1 VIEHLHTITPQLLEV
16 SMFAVARAWLV
27 AVLVLSV
34 SATASAQP
42 STSSALAKELTAA
55 LDAAKLESIGAK
67 DPASPDQFVGV
78 LYFPGAQLL
87 VVSAK
92 YAAPLAMIE
101 QIAKKNYR
109 DVYLDLSS
117 ASVAGTKVFVED
129 LGADGLVAKPETNQ
143 AFDTYEAADGK
154 RTAFDAD
161 WKKQQLA
168 EDAYLKIFAAADAA
182 YSTMLRALIAQA
194 KKPS

>member
-1 VIEHLHTITPQLLEV
+1 M
-16 SMFAVARAWLV
+16 SAVARAWLV

-34 SATASAQP
+34 SATAWAQP
-42 STSSALAKELTAA
+42 STSSALAKELSAA
-55 LDAAKLESIGAK
+55 LDAAKLDSIGAK
-67 DPASPDQFVGV
+67 DPASPDQFVGA
-78 LYFPGAQLL
+78 LYFAGAQLL

-101 QIAKKNYR
+101 QITKKNYR

-129 LGADGLVAKPETNQ
+129 LGADGLIAKPATNQ
-143 AFDTYEAADGK
+143 AFDAYEAASGK
-154 RTAFDAD
+154 RTAFDGD
-161 WKKQQLA
+161 WKKQQLS
-168 EDAYLKIFAAADAA
+168 EDEYQKTFAAADAA
-182 YSTMLRALIAQA
+182 YSAMLRALIAQA